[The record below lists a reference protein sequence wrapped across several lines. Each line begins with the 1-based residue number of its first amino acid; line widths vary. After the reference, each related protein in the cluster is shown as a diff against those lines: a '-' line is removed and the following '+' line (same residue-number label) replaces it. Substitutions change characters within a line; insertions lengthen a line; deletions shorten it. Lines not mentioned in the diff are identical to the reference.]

1 MKEFSRSPNKRER
14 IAGISA
20 STLLAALFGSLSVFL
35 ATHGV
40 WLVAGIC
47 GALALGFLVMLYRA
61 AFGAPRSLNHKETRV
76 VAWGFVV
83 LGFGG
88 FAMALIINGSM
99 THRLMV
105 VGASLTFFS
114 AGIAG
119 ARSRGHDA

>member
-1 MKEFSRSPNKRER
+1 
-14 IAGISA
+14 
-20 STLLAALFGSLSVFL
+20 LLSALFGSLSVFL
-35 ATHGV
+35 ATRGA

-47 GALALGFLVMLYRA
+47 GALTLGFLVMLYRA

-76 VAWGFVV
+76 VAWAFVA
-83 LGFGG
+83 LGLCG
-88 FAMALIINGSM
+88 FAMALMINGSM

-105 VGASLTFFS
+105 LGASLTFFS